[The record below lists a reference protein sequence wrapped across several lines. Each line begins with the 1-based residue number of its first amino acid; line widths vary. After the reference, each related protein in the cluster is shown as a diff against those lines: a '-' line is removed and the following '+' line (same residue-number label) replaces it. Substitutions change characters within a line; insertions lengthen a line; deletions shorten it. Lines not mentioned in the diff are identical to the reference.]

1 MVDAINFIPWGFTIL
16 SVLVAIYSIIRAA
29 AKDEK
34 KESKETACDLTTVIV
49 KLEAIQTTVNRTG
62 DMIIAIQNE
71 IKSLDHRVTKLEV
84 LNGMERA
91 LDDGR

>member
-1 MVDAINFIPWGFTIL
+1 MADVTNFIPWGFSLL

-34 KESKETACDLTTVIV
+34 KEAKETACDLTTVIT
-49 KLEAIQTTVNRTG
+49 KLELIQTTVNRTG
-62 DMIIAIQNE
+62 DMIVAIQNE
-71 IKSLDHRVTKLEV
+71 IKGLDHRVTKLEV